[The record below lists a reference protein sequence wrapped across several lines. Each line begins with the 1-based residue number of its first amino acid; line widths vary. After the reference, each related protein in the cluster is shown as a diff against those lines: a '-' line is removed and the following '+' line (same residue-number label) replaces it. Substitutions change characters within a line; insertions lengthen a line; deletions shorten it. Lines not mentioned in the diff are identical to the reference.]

1 MNWGKGIFIAFTAFI
16 IFILYMVF
24 TLMSK
29 KTDLESEDYYK
40 KEIAFQDEI
49 DASKNYNLL
58 DQKVEV
64 IQDEQ
69 LVLIQLPDSLEIE
82 NINIHFTKPNDGKSD
97 ISFENV
103 DTKNFMIEKSKL
115 NKGKY
120 AISISFDIAGK
131 PHLFK
136 DEITIE

>member
-29 KTDLESEDYYK
+29 NTDLESEDYYQ

-49 DASKNYNLL
+49 DASINYNTLAQKIEVKQ
-58 DQKVEV
+58 DQEF
-64 IQDEQ
+64 
-69 LVLIQLPDSLEIE
+69 VLIQLPDTLKIE
-82 NINIHFTKPNDGKSD
+82 NINIHFAKPNDDKSD

-103 DTKNFMIEKSKL
+103 NTKNFMIEKSKL

-120 AISISFDIAGK
+120 LISVDFDVEGK

-136 DEITIE
+136 NDITVE

>member
-1 MNWGKGIFIAFTAFI
+1 MNWGKGIFIAFTVFI

-115 NKGKY
+115 SRGKY
-120 AISISFDIAGK
+120 AISISFDITGK

>member
-29 KTDLESEDYYK
+29 NTDLESEDYYK

-49 DASKNYNLL
+49 DASKNYNTL
-58 DQKVEV
+58 DQKLEV
-64 IQDEQ
+64 KQDEQ
-69 LVLIQLPDSLEIE
+69 FVLIQLPDSLKIE
-82 NINIHFTKPNDGKSD
+82 NINIHFTKPNDDKSD

-120 AISISFDIAGK
+120 SISVDFNVEGK

-136 DEITIE
+136 DDITIE